1 MFTVKGGAVTSF
13 IYNYMGVLGLEC
25 TGIDHSLILPESQPH
40 IQNNSFS
47 QKFGD
52 DLTADA
58 AFASNES
65 ASGRISIVWKGRAN
79 CMTTLQADWTATKQQ
94 AVQTT
99 IVAPAPTTWCGK
111 NVDCRDL
118 LIQLLIFGLVN
129 GAILAL
135 NAIGVTVIYS
145 TVRTLNL
152 AHGDVFALT
161 SAFVT
166 STINIIGLNL
176 NWPAPNRVLVLAGV
190 LIAAIGFGALLS
202 VGVEEAAFRPFRGR
216 SKLAPVIASL
226 GISFIL
232 YQAAL
237 VWRTFQKSFIR
248 GEHRSVP
255 GLPEVPT
262 DGIPN
267 FLPLGNL
274 LHGKVVLQASDVFVF
289 VAAIIFVLVTT
300 YILARTKLGR
310 SIRAVAQ
317 NEDLAQMVGVN
328 RDGAIRRAFAL
339 GGALAGAAAFVFA
352 MYYSRPFGKD
362 GAESGLFAFAAALLG
377 GVGSPVGA
385 LLSGLLLGVVG
396 SFSDYFL
403 TGQWTPVLLLGLL
416 AALLIW
422 RRGGFAGEAVTEE
435 AAARDSVVLTAPV
448 QGPRAKRFLIALL
461 VALAVLPII
470 ASALGFGGQI
480 LLRGLGVFI
489 LLTLGLNILLGVAG
503 VLDLGYAM
511 SFAIGGYAAAMLTL
525 HWKLDF
531 TLVLLISA
539 GVAAL
544 FGVIKGAAATRLRGD
559 YLAVATLALG
569 LMTQQVIVN
578 ARSVTG
584 GSGGMSALPAPHLF
598 GLTLAG
604 PSAGYYLV
612 LVFVLL
618 AVFASGR
625 LMSSRTGRAWL
636 AASEDETAAISFGID
651 TARYRMLAFVISS
664 ALAGIAGALYAST
677 LGYIDPDVAA
687 FHVSAMMLSM
697 VILGGA
703 GSVTGA
709 ILGTLLIYSYDKV
722 LIGQLAALLAFLWP
736 QGVYIG
742 MVPDIRG
749 TNFFNFGIALYL
761 TVLWRARKK

>member
-1 MFTVKGGAVTSF
+1 MLRKKFVQFAIRIIRVLFFPFVYAILADMSRQRITSLFIVFVTAAVLAACAPSVQTPTLVPTRVSTSASPYDGDWKGKGTAQDGREITVIFTIKEGAVTSF
-13 IYNYMGVLGLEC
+13 VYNYMGALGLEC
-25 TGIDHSLILPESQPH
+25 TGIDHSLIPPESQPRV
-40 IQNNSFS
+40 QNNSFS

-58 AFASNES
+58 TFTSSDS
-65 ASGRISIVWKGRAN
+65 ASGHISIVWKGRAN
-79 CMTTLQADWTATKQQ
+79 CQTSLQADWTATKQQ

-99 IVAPAPTTWCGK
+99 TAAPVTSTWCGK
-111 NVDCRDL
+111 NVNCRDL
-118 LIQLLIFGLVN
+118 IFQLLIFGLVN

-135 NAIGVTVIYS
+135 NAIGVTVIYN

-176 NWPAPNRVLVLAGV
+176 NWPAPTRVLVLVSV
-190 LIAAIGFGALLS
+190 LIASVGFGALLS
-202 VGVEEAAFRPFRGR
+202 LGVEEAAFRPFRGR

-232 YQAAL
+232 YQGAL
-237 VWRTFQKSFIR
+237 VWRTYQKSFIR

-274 LHGKVVLQASDVFVF
+274 LHGKVVLQASDVFVW
-289 VAAIIFVLVTT
+289 VAAILFVVVTT
-300 YILARTKLGR
+300 YILARTRLGK

-403 TGQWTPVLLLGLL
+403 TGSWTPVLLLGLL
-416 AALLIW
+416 AALLVW
-422 RRGGFAGEAVTEE
+422 RRGGFAGGDGQTEQV
-435 AAARDSVVLTAPV
+435 AARDSVVLTAPV

-461 VALAVLPII
+461 I
-470 ASALGFGGQI
+470 
-480 LLRGLGVFI
+480 
-489 LLTLGLNILLGVAG
+489 
-503 VLDLGYAM
+503 
-511 SFAIGGYAAAMLTL
+511 
-525 HWKLDF
+525 
-531 TLVLLISA
+531 
-539 GVAAL
+539 
-544 FGVIKGAAATRLRGD
+544 
-559 YLAVATLALG
+559 
-569 LMTQQVIVN
+569 
-578 ARSVTG
+578 
-584 GSGGMSALPAPHLF
+584 
-598 GLTLAG
+598 
-604 PSAGYYLV
+604 
-612 LVFVLL
+612 
-618 AVFASGR
+618 
-625 LMSSRTGRAWL
+625 
-636 AASEDETAAISFGID
+636 
-651 TARYRMLAFVISS
+651 
-664 ALAGIAGALYAST
+664 
-677 LGYIDPDVAA
+677 
-687 FHVSAMMLSM
+687 
-697 VILGGA
+697 
-703 GSVTGA
+703 
-709 ILGTLLIYSYDKV
+709 
-722 LIGQLAALLAFLWP
+722 
-736 QGVYIG
+736 
-742 MVPDIRG
+742 
-749 TNFFNFGIALYL
+749 
-761 TVLWRARKK
+761 